1 MNGAIELKRLIQFV
15 APLRSRVNICLIVA
29 MVRPAFQYLSRLR
42 AERIMLNDF
51 IELTPWTQEQI
62 SELIEARCRWA
73 GIEPDFSEI
82 DIPHQYDDVDYESL
96 DERTRAGFYRILSN
110 ASAGNPS
117 VALRLWGDSLAV
129 TDDGRI
135 LVQVLPQ
142 VFGGDQLEKANLS
155 VLLILRVIIQ
165 SEMTTSEDIAESLQ
179 LGSSVI
185 DNGIRFATLRGWI
198 EETDGYYQITCRW
211 FRPINRVLTRQNLLS
226 R

>member
-1 MNGAIELKRLIQFV
+1 
-15 APLRSRVNICLIVA
+15 
-29 MVRPAFQYLSRLR
+29 
-42 AERIMLNDF
+42 MLNDY

-62 SELIEARCRWA
+62 SELIETRCRWA

-82 DIPHQYDDVDYESL
+82 DIPHQYDDIDYESL

-129 TDDGRI
+129 TDDERI

-165 SEMTTSEDIAESLQ
+165 SEMTTSDDIAESLQ
-179 LGSSVI
+179 LASSVI
-185 DNGIRFATLRGWI
+185 DNGIRFALLRGWI
-198 EETDGYYQITCRW
+198 EETDGYYNITWRW

>member
-1 MNGAIELKRLIQFV
+1 MNGAIELKRLIEFV
-15 APLRSRVNICLIVA
+15 APLRSRAHICVIAA
-29 MVRPAFQYLSRLR
+29 MIRPAFQYLSRLR
-42 AERIMLNDF
+42 AERLMLNDY

-62 SELIEARCRWA
+62 SELIETRCRWA

-82 DIPHQYDDVDYESL
+82 DIPHQYDDIDYESL

-117 VALRLWGDSLAV
+117 VALRFWGDSLAV
-129 TDDGRI
+129 TDDERI

-165 SEMTTSEDIAESLQ
+165 SEMTTSDDIAESLQ
-179 LGSSVI
+179 LASSVI
-185 DNGIRFATLRGWI
+185 DNGIRFALLRGWI
-198 EETDGYYQITCRW
+198 EETDGYYNITWRW